1 MMDAHE
7 TDAKLREIFAQ
18 NSPPSHEAHLAAA
31 LRPDRAGQP
40 QNGGGRVPKRGPR
53 RRALQTAL
61 VGAGALVLAAAAAI
75 GIWQAVEQ
83 LRGGQQ
89 VIVITNQTTSTA
101 GAGDLQAQVTDGAW
115 ELQADREGGAALD
128 SLRFTPDRFY
138 RAIDGGP
145 RFAVV
150 ISAGGTKVQVE
161 GNVGDSHLS
170 IDGARTSTDEGRL
183 WYQLNAFAGGLFVI
197 WPVTDGLQAEFTVF
211 GSGVPIAFSYRG
223 RLVKSPS
230 SGSFDAVWA
239 ASLAA
244 VNALGPTRV
253 TITQTATGKLLT
265 TGQMAGSQVSVASGA
280 ETPQTTSVEELLDIS
295 GGRARLTVDAADGRH
310 RTLAVVNGKE
320 KLVIEMDPV
329 SSAKAPAT
337 RTTSLE
343 APTGLALPLWAG
355 NAVAAGQGY
364 SDLLSTVAGGEV
376 SAEQVMDGGG
386 RRLTWLRA
394 SDTGTESLTVTL
406 DADLLPVRVQVAGQS
421 GVEGTKSEYSLSID
435 YRFEA
440 VASFPDSDFSVEV
453 PSYATLAGSTPETGW
468 TPTDSIANGRTAAGV
483 PVKTQTVFSLPEYKS
498 VVWDFSYATARSTLI
513 AKVTALAGA
522 SEKHLDL
529 LGGGGYVL
537 RPVRIEQV
545 YTGDGTHNAGD
556 VVTVVE
562 SWTSTPSVA
571 DPGVTIISSVGFY
584 LPMKAGEQY
593 ILLLTNTVYDGD
605 SRLAVGE
612 FGKFVYNDQTKTGDP
627 QHQLSA
633 EVWEVGGPT
642 YREGVPPEYFTL
654 AKQVMEAYGQ

>member
-83 LRGGQQ
+83 LSGGQR
-89 VIVITNQTTSTA
+89 VIVITNQTTSTV
-101 GAGDLQAQVTDGAW
+101 GAGDLRAQVTDGAW
-115 ELQADREGGAALD
+115 ELQADRQGGSDDATQAFAFLPESDYHAIENGPAYTVVFSNGGAKISVTAKLGSED
-128 SLRFTPDRFY
+128 
-138 RAIDGGP
+138 
-145 RFAVV
+145 FA
-150 ISAGGTKVQVE
+150 AQGK
-161 GNVGDSHLS
+161 
-170 IDGARTSTDEGRL
+170 RKSTDDGRL
-183 WYQLNAFAGGLFVI
+183 WYEMDSFAGGRFVV
-197 WPVTDGLQAEFTVF
+197 WSTASGLQAEETTY
-211 GSGVPIAFSYRG
+211 GSGVPIVHSFRG
-223 RLVKSPS
+223 KLTK
-230 SGSFDAVWA
+230 AA
-239 ASLAA
+239 ASTAFDDVWNGSVAA
-244 VNALGPTRV
+244 LRALGPTQI
-253 TITQTATGKLLT
+253 TITQMADGQIQSSSVSPST
-265 TGQMAGSQVSVASGA
+265 TLGG
-280 ETPQTTSVEELLDIS
+280 PQTTRAEELLDTARA
-295 GGRARLTVDAADGRH
+295 RARLAVYTADGGH
-310 RTLAVVNGKE
+310 RLFTVVNGKQR
-320 KLVIEMDPV
+320 LDIDIDLS

-343 APTGLALPLWAG
+343 APTGPALPLWAG

-364 SDLLSTVAGGEV
+364 SDLLPTEAGGAVSATQVTDYGAGGEK
-376 SAEQVMDGGG
+376 
-386 RRLTWLRA
+386 RLTWQRT

-406 DADLLPVRVQVAGQS
+406 DADLLPVRVQVSGQS
-421 GVEGTKSEYSLSID
+421 EVEGTKVGYFITIE

-453 PSYATLAGSTPETGW
+453 PSYATLAGSTPETDW
-468 TPTDSIANGRTAAGV
+468 TPTDSIANGRTAAGM
-483 PVKTQTVFSLPEYKS
+483 PVKTQMVFAIPEYKS
-498 VVWDFSYATARSTLI
+498 EVWDFSYATAGSALI
-513 AKVTALAGA
+513 ARVTALTGA
-522 SEKHLDL
+522 SEERLDL

-537 RPVRIEQV
+537 RPVKIEQV
-545 YTGDGTHNAGD
+545 YKADGVHNAGN

-571 DPGVTIISSVGFY
+571 EPGVTIISSIGFY

-593 ILLLTNTVYDGD
+593 ILLLTNTDYDGD
-605 SRLAVGE
+605 YRLVAGE
-612 FGKFVYNDQTKTGDP
+612 FGKFVYNDQTRTGDP
-627 QHQLSA
+627 QHLLSDA
-633 EVWEVGGPT
+633 TWEVGGSNAP
-642 YREGVPPEYFTL
+642 ESVPPTYFTL